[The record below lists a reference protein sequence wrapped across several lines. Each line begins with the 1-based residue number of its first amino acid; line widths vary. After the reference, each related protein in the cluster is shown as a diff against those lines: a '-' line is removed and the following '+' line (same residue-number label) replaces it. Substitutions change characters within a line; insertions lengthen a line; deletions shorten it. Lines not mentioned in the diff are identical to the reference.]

1 MARGLLN
8 MDNEDHENDYNLMN
22 AVREEES
29 PPGSYKIAMRSVTK
43 KEFRIDYWTGSF
55 LMACLAYLA
64 ISGVLLFYYFQ
75 GGNPYGSTQQIINN
89 VYFGHLILTSHLYTA
104 YAMVIIV
111 YVHMFRNYFVG
122 AYKGRFRWLQWMLG
136 VLLFIL
142 VYVEAVMGYLL
153 SETYIGVSALHVME
167 LLVEKSVIGRLF
179 PVLANWAISLLI
191 GDATTASTVGHLLAL
206 HVAIIG
212 GAIVVVAFLHFFLF
226 EKSGPFNLSDRKEE
240 KETGKDEKYFPW
252 YPVNLLYTFL
262 TSFIF
267 IAIVLIFS
275 ALFMQILQPAYGTL
289 GYGYTP
295 FPDWYIM
302 PVYKLMDLAGYGLT
316 SGGVPLVTFF
326 FISLFFIPFIDR
338 YKSRAAL
345 DRPMI
350 TVFGVFYLMALFIMG
365 LWGYSQPGLTQTR
378 VLTMAMWWGIT
389 MVSILTV
396 YAMRF
401 AKKDLVKNES

>member
-1 MARGLLN
+1 MAREILI
-8 MDNEDHENDYNLMN
+8 MENDDKDEYNIMN
-22 AVREEES
+22 IVKEDDS
-29 PPGSYKIAMRSVTK
+29 PPGSYKIALRSVTK

-75 GGNPYGSTQQIINN
+75 QGNPYNSTQQIIDS
-89 VYFGHLILTSHLYTA
+89 VYFGHLLLTSHLYAA
-104 YAMVIIV
+104 YAMVVIV

-122 AYKGRFRWLQWMLG
+122 AYKGRFRWLQWILG

-142 VYVEAVMGYLL
+142 VYVEAILGYLL

-167 LLVEKSVIGRLF
+167 LLVEKSVIGRLL
-179 PVLANWAISLLI
+179 PGLSNWIISLLV
-191 GDATTASTVGHLLAL
+191 GNATTASTVGHLLAL

-212 GAIVVVAFLHFFLF
+212 GLIIVVAFLHFFLF
-226 EKSGPFNLSDRKEE
+226 EKSGPFNLSDK
-240 KETGKDEKYFPW
+240 KDEKMEKKDEKHYPW
-252 YPVNLLYTFL
+252 YPVNLIYTLF

-267 IAIVLIFS
+267 IAIILIFS
-275 ALFMQILQPAYGTL
+275 AVFMQVLPPAYGTL
-289 GYGYTP
+289 GYGYLP

-316 SGGVPLVTFF
+316 TGGVPLVTFF
-326 FISLFFIPFIDR
+326 FLSLLFIPFIDR
-338 YKSRAAL
+338 YKSKAAL

-350 TVFGVFYLMALFIMG
+350 TVFGVFFIIALFIMA
-365 LWGYSQPGLTQTR
+365 LWGYSQPGLSQTR
-378 VLTMAMWWGIT
+378 LLTMAMWWGIT
-389 MVSILTV
+389 TVSVLTV